1 MLGKILIGSRSF
13 GKFTPKGLKMLE
25 DNNCEVI
32 QNSFG
37 HALSEK
43 ELLDIASEVDAII
56 TGMDQLS
63 EKVINSLK
71 KLKVISKH
79 GVGIDN
85 INIKAAN
92 SKNIIVTSIPAG
104 IEECNAVADFTF
116 ALMLSIARKICE
128 ADNNTKKEGW
138 VKFIGSEV
146 YGKTIGVI
154 GGGSIGK
161 AVIVRAKGFG
171 MDILVYD
178 VKKDKKIVDEFDARY
193 VDLKYLLNNS
203 DYVTIHVPLN
213 KSTNGL
219 IKKRE
224 LGFMKKNSYLINTAR
239 GGIVNEKDLYEAL
252 KAEKIAGAALDVF
265 CKEPPGKNPLL
276 ELKNLI
282 TTSHMAAYTQ
292 SSLENLDLISAENV
306 VKVLKGLKPQENY
319 IVNKELFSDYPL

>member
-1 MLGKILIGSRSF
+1 MLGKVLIGSRSF
-13 GKFTPKGLKMLE
+13 GKFTPKGLKILE

-37 HALSEK
+37 HALSEE
-43 ELLDIASEVDAII
+43 ELLDFASDIDAII
-56 TGMDQLS
+56 TGMDQLN
-63 EKVINSLK
+63 ERVISSLK

-85 INIKAAN
+85 IDIKAAN
-92 SKNIIVTSIPAG
+92 SKNIIVTNIPAG

-116 ALMLSIARKICE
+116 ALMLSIARRICE
-128 ADNNTKKEGW
+128 ADNETKGGRW

-146 YGKTIGVI
+146 YGKTLGVI

-161 AVIVRAKGFG
+161 AVIARAKGFS
-171 MDILVYD
+171 MNILVYD
-178 VKKDKKIVDEFDARY
+178 VKKDEKIIDEFGARY
-193 VDLKYLLNNS
+193 VDLKHLLNNS
-203 DYVTIHVPLN
+203 DYITVHVPLN
-213 KSTNGL
+213 KCTRGL
-219 IKKRE
+219 IKKKE

-239 GGIVNEKDLYEAL
+239 GGIVDEKDLYEAL

-276 ELKNLI
+276 GLKNLVA
-282 TTSHMAAYTQ
+282 TPHMAAYTR

-306 VKVLKGLKPQENY
+306 VKVLEGLKPQEDY
-319 IVNKELFSDYPL
+319 IVNKEIFSS